1 MRSNKKMLEFK
12 PTQFPPS
19 ESETDNGGDTKPKDF
34 SPSELAMMTGMADKV
49 ETAPTLSPPVFQ
61 VSMDWQNNKKF
72 NGSWCI
78 DEDRN
83 VWYHV
88 DGIGWKKLAYQ
99 SESAIVAM
107 NILAAH
113 AKQVGSIVN
122 YRDEA
127 DGMIYEMY
135 VW

>member
-1 MRSNKKMLEFK
+1 MLEFK
-12 PTQFPPS
+12 PTQLPPAQ
-19 ESETDNGGDTKPKDF
+19 TGNGANTKPKDL
-34 SPSELAMMTGMADKV
+34 SAAELAMMTGMAVDV
-49 ETAPTLSPPVFQ
+49 DTAPSLSPSVPQ
-61 VSMDWQNNKKF
+61 ESMDWQNNKKF

-78 DEDRN
+78 DENRN

-88 DGIGWKKLAYQ
+88 EGIGWKKLTYQ
-99 SESAIVAM
+99 SESGIVAL

-113 AKQVGSIVN
+113 AKQTQSIVN